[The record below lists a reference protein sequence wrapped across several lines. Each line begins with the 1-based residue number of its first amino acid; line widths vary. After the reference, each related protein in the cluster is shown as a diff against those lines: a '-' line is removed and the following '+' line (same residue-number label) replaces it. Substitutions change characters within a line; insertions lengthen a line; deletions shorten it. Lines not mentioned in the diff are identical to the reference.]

1 MSELRTLIRQVAQD
15 NPESSLREI
24 AEYVAKLTPEDDRE
38 AFYVEALGAVV
49 LNVVGQDR
57 RVSMDGPAPRSKGNS
72 NDSAPRSKGNS
83 NSSPKLRERAAWWDQ
98 LKAQRVQ
105 VNGDTKLIGNCT
117 VDDLQACVD
126 EREKQIAGFQ
136 AQIANF
142 QSLIALMV
150 KHGARTVD
158 DLPPQTDWP
167 QR

>member
-49 LNVVGQDR
+49 LYVVGQDR
-57 RVSMDGPAPRSKGNS
+57 RGSMDGPAP
-72 NDSAPRSKGNS
+72 APRS
-83 NSSPKLRERAAWWDQ
+83 NSSAKLRRRAAWWDQ

-105 VNGDTKLIGNCT
+105 VNGDTKLIGHCT

-126 EREKQIAGFQ
+126 EREKRIAGFQ

-142 QSLIALMV
+142 QSLINLMV
-150 KHGARTVD
+150 KHGSRTVD